1 MTRISPVNDPP
12 RPLFFSCCL
21 IYIVHTHHQDILP
34 FIRVYLFTMRTE
46 KQETFIEQYCLHG
59 SAAKAAQI
67 AGYSHPKQRGYELKN
82 QFAREIEDRTRK
94 MIQDCVPG
102 ALMVLKNLS
111 EGAESESVRL
121 GAVKDILDRAGLKP
135 TEKIKQEVS
144 HVEEKSTEELQKE
157 LESLLGTKH

>member
-1 MTRISPVNDPP
+1 MK
-12 RPLFFSCCL
+12 
-21 IYIVHTHHQDILP
+21 
-34 FIRVYLFTMRTE
+34 TE

-82 QFAREIEDRTRK
+82 QFSKEIESRTRK

-102 ALMVLKNLS
+102 ALLQLKSLS

-135 TEKIKQEVS
+135 TEKVKTEIS
-144 HVEEKSTEELQKE
+144 HVETASTDELKRE
-157 LESLLGTKH
+157 LEALTGSSSISEIPDLVN

>member
-1 MTRISPVNDPP
+1 
-12 RPLFFSCCL
+12 
-21 IYIVHTHHQDILP
+21 
-34 FIRVYLFTMRTE
+34 
-46 KQETFIEQYCLHG
+46 
-59 SAAKAAQI
+59 
-67 AGYSHPKQRGYELKN
+67 
-82 QFAREIEDRTRK
+82 

-144 HVEEKSTEELQKE
+144 HVEEKSTEELQRE
-157 LESLLGTKH
+157 LEALVGPLN

>member
-1 MTRISPVNDPP
+1 
-12 RPLFFSCCL
+12 
-21 IYIVHTHHQDILP
+21 
-34 FIRVYLFTMRTE
+34 
-46 KQETFIEQYCLHG
+46 
-59 SAAKAAQI
+59 
-67 AGYSHPKQRGYELKN
+67 
-82 QFAREIEDRTRK
+82 

-102 ALMVLKNLS
+102 ALLQLKSLS